1 MNIAVFVSGRGSNL
15 QALIGA
21 QNAGELAGGRIVLV
35 LSDNPDAPALQK
47 ARAAGI
53 ETFILPSGPGT
64 TRQASDRIAAG
75 QLAERE
81 VELVVLAGY
90 MRLLSDEFVD
100 RYRGKIINIHPSL
113 LPAFKGLHGIRD
125 AYEHGVKIT
134 GVTVHFVDKKL
145 DNGPIIAQKAVPVL
159 TRDTIQTLEERVHEA
174 EHSLYPRVV
183 RLCAQGRITVR
194 GRKVTV
200 RNDQ

>member
-1 MNIAVFVSGRGSNL
+1 MNIAVFASGRGSNL
-15 QALIGA
+15 QALIDA

-35 LSDNPDAPALQK
+35 LSDNPEAPALEK

-53 ETFILPSGPGT
+53 ETFLLPAGPGM
-64 TRQASDRIAAG
+64 TRHRSDNVAVE
-75 QLAERE
+75 QLAERG

-100 RYRGKIINIHPSL
+100 RYKGRVINIHPSL

-134 GVTVHFVDKKL
+134 GVTVHFVDRKL
-145 DNGPIIAQKAVPVL
+145 DNGPVIAQKAVPVL
-159 TRDTIQTLEERVHEA
+159 QEDTIQSLEERIHKA
-174 EHSLYPRVV
+174 EHSIYPEVIRFYVE
-183 RLCAQGRITVR
+183 GRITVR

-200 RNDQ
+200 KND